1 MAADISVTLGVDGK
15 SAVIGSFQEVGK
27 AGKEL
32 GDALMEHTKKLAEMY
47 LGFESLKKVVESF
60 KQAMDEAA
68 KLNELSDQTGIA
80 VDKLGVLGRAFELS
94 GQQAD
99 DMGKVVNKMQKYLVE
114 ASDNGSEAAY
124 HIAGLGLSMS
134 ELKKLSPDQQLE
146 AVGKAVASISDPS
159 ERAAASMAIFG
170 KSGGKL
176 MELFTHF
183 DEKVEESK
191 GQLGSYSG
199 IMGMS
204 SEELEKLGN
213 TIEKSVGHKMTEF
226 AVGALSN
233 VTGGLQGLAD
243 IVANFDA
250 ANFGK
255 QLTANMGEPLKAFAN
270 DLKEGNF
277 KAAWEVALATTTIY
291 AEKMGNEIMRVLK
304 AAFVGVGTFALE
316 SFATDAPLFRGM
328 YQAFADAGKFIFN
341 TLKEAFLQ
349 AGTAANAWVKLTV
362 AALRMDLPSV
372 GLALAE
378 LKYVQGEFSTQVEKT
393 SKSYSDIADDA
404 MAAAEASYK
413 NKENF
418 FDTVKSQKELNELIK
433 KQNEETAK
441 HPEKP
446 ATETASTDSTG
457 GGGGSGIGGASWK
470 AKMAPI
476 IDPASINTGLYKN
489 TQNMGLDMQ
498 ELLAGS
504 SMGIT
509 SAMGRIYDSRIATAQ
524 RTGNFEGAA
533 SLMRE
538 RAERTQAM
546 QEHDLA
552 VANGAYGGSQYRNRA
567 EANGAFYNDQTPE
580 AILKKRTEYYQK
592 VGYDWWNAKQNAQ
605 SDINDGT
612 ISDSINKTGGPSGNG
627 SSGAKASAQVDPMEK
642 LSNSIKSDLNTITSF
657 LKGDY
662 MRFLKDS
669 LPVHALS

>member
-1 MAADISVTLGVDGK
+1 MADINVTMGVDGK
-15 SAVIGSFQEVGK
+15 SAVIGSFKEVGK

-32 GDALMEHTKKLAEMY
+32 GDALMEQTKKLLEMY
-47 LGFESLKKVVESF
+47 VGFESLKKVAESF
-60 KQAMDEAA
+60 KQAMEEAS

-80 VDKLGVLGRAFELS
+80 VEKLTILGRAFELS
-94 GQQAD
+94 GQEAD

-114 ASDNGSEAAY
+114 AADNGSEAAY
-124 HIAGLGLSMS
+124 HIAGLGLSMA
-134 ELKKLSPDQQLE
+134 ELQKLSPDKQLE

-159 ERAAASMAIFG
+159 ERAAASMSIFG

-183 DEKVEESK
+183 DEKVEQSK
-191 GQLGSYSG
+191 EQLGSYSE
-199 IMGMS
+199 IMGMN

-250 ANFGK
+250 AKFGK
-255 QLTANMGEPLKAFAN
+255 ELTANMGEPLKAFAN

-277 KAAWEVALATTTIY
+277 KGALEIALSTATIY

-304 AAFVGVGTFALE
+304 AAFVGVGVFALE

-349 AGTAANAWVKLTV
+349 AGTAANAWVKLSV
-362 AALRMDLPSV
+362 AALRMDLPAV

-378 LKYVQGEFSTQVEKT
+378 LKYVHGEFSTQVEKT
-393 SKSYSDIADDA
+393 SRSYSDIAEDA

-446 ATETASTDSTG
+446 TTATAKTNAG
-457 GGGGSGIGGASWK
+457 GGGGGGNGGGGAVTGTGGATWK

-476 IDPASINTGLYKN
+476 IDAASVATGLYKN
-489 TQNMGLDMQ
+489 TGNLGLDMQ

-504 SMGIT
+504 SMEIT
-509 SAMGRIYDSRIATAQ
+509 SQMGKLFDPRIATAQ
-524 RTGNFEGAA
+524 KTGNFSGAA

-538 RAERTQAM
+538 KAVQTQAQ
-546 QEHDLA
+546 QENDLRRSQFEA
-552 VANGAYGGSQYRNRA
+552 GGYGRA
-567 EANGAFYNDQTPE
+567 EAQQMVDKERNKYGRLLT
-580 AILKKRTEYYQK
+580 
-592 VGYDWWNAKQNAQ
+592 
-605 SDINDGT
+605 
-612 ISDSINKTGGPSGNG
+612 DSMNKTGGPTG
-627 SSGAKASAQVDPMEK
+627 SGAGGSGPSAAPRSPEAVAVEAV
-642 LSNSIKSDLNTITSF
+642 
-657 LKGDY
+657 KGVVQNIYDY
-662 MRFLKDS
+662 MKQS
-669 LPVHALS
+669 LPQHALS